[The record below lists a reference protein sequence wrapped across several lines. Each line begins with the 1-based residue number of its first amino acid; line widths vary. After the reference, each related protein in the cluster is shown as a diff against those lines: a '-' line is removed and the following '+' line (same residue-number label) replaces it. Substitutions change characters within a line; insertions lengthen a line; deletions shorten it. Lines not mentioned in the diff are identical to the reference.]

1 MTVEEKLNTHQDTDM
16 KTILTVEESARLIEL
31 GVDPKM
37 AKSVCLD
44 FNGTYAYISVEETKT
59 VVDWVN
65 MEYYTE
71 QPVVF
76 TLTNILSI
84 LPKEIEDSNLDIIS
98 TQVDI
103 KNHKKISGWMVTYLD
118 SHNDLAFGDESI
130 FQAPELIDALNQLL
144 IWCLE
149 NKIIKL
155 NKD

>member
-1 MTVEEKLNTHQDTDM
+1 MEEKLNTHHGTEM
-16 KTILTVEESARLIEL
+16 KTTLTVEESARLIEL

-37 AKSVCLD
+37 AKGVCLD
-44 FNGTYAYISVEETKT
+44 FNGTYAYISGEETKT

-76 TLTNILSI
+76 TLADILSI

-103 KNHKKISGWMVTYLD
+103 KNHKKISGWLVTYID

-130 FQAPELIDALNQLL
+130 FQAPELIDALYQLL

-149 NKIIKL
+149 DKIIKL
-155 NKD
+155 KED

>member
-1 MTVEEKLNTHQDTDM
+1 M
-16 KTILTVEESARLIEL
+16 KTTLTVEESARLIEL

-37 AKSVCLD
+37 ASMVSWKQTETWARKSVLPNKEHLTLKP
-44 FNGTYAYISVEETKT
+44 FKPMIIGFERFETK
-59 VVDWVN
+59 D
-65 MEYYTE
+65 
-71 QPVVF
+71 VF
-76 TLTNILSI
+76 TLADILRI

-103 KNHKKISGWMVTYLD
+103 KNHKKISGWMVTYID

-130 FQAPELIDALNQLL
+130 FQAPELIDALYSLL

-155 NKD
+155 KEE